1 MNKSIR
7 KIRETI
13 TLDHA
18 LRIVNSIAKTSTSH
32 FESKIYYPYY
42 WFTAEC
48 ETRTLFGKKQF
59 PANCLVDACN
69 GLGATADPFEVEA
82 TSAASD
88 AILAIRTNPEMAE
101 KSAHRFLSH
110 NLGRATK
117 MIGNFNI
124 DLESRGVIFK
134 TYWLIKCEG
143 TLVMVDATTGN
154 LHKLNAKA
162 A

>member
-7 KIRETI
+7 QIRETI
-13 TLDHA
+13 TPDDA
-18 LRIVNSIAKTSTSH
+18 LQIVNAIAGTSTAH
-32 FESKIYYPYY
+32 IESKIYYPYY
-42 WFTAEC
+42 WFTANC
-48 ETRTLFGKKQF
+48 ETRILFGKKQF

-69 GLGATADPFEVEA
+69 GLGATADPFEVEE

-88 AILAIRTNPEMAE
+88 SILATRTSLETAR

-124 DLESRGVIFK
+124 ALESCDVIYK

-154 LHKLNAKA
+154 LHKLNAKVA
-162 A
+162 